1 MPDYIY
7 LLENRLSPGQQN
19 ALKVIRE
26 SARDAQMNVFL
37 TGGAVRDL
45 TSGSPVRDLDVSVQG
60 NALKLKKTLEKA
72 GGVLVGEDD
81 PSHTLFFHFGGGA
94 RAEVSSTRRVEY
106 PKPGKPVYHF
116 ASIHE
121 DLRRRDFTANA
132 MALSLNEG
140 SYGLL
145 MDPLNGV
152 ADIESRLLRLVS
164 NYGFL
169 ERPAL
174 LIRATR
180 FAARLGWELEEKT
193 KVRFENAKIEGI
205 IDHLSDWHRGYELE
219 EIGHEEDSL
228 RILKVM
234 EEAGW
239 MKNLFPAWTS
249 AKADVAGLDQL
260 REVLNQLQMQ
270 GVNPDTSSAS
280 LTLMTAKMSTKELN
294 ELKKLFVRQGF
305 VQEWNSLDARA
316 KEFAKVLTS
325 KQVAT
330 PSATWKLLTSSNP
343 EAVLWLGFTGK
354 AAAVQEKFHN
364 FFSVWPE
371 ARQKIPYALMQEM
384 RIVPELPG
392 YQELLHNLFFEL
404 IDGKLETEEQI
415 RAFLEPFSPPAPP
428 PPVNIRRTRG
438 KKTAEAKAKA
448 KAEEA
453 EEAEE
458 EELEELPEGMSLK
471 LDDEEVE
478 EEEEDEDLDEDAGP
492 APAKKGKGKA
502 EPKVEAKPVKP
513 VAPAKAEK
521 PVAKPAEKPVAKAA
535 EKAAAKPV
543 EKPAAKVAEKK
554 GPEPKSAHK
563 PVPVPAKTSAKGA
576 TAKPAVPVKAT
587 VPVKAAAK
595 AAEKKAAPPAKK
607 AAPPSKAVAKKVA
620 PKAVVHAKA
629 AKPLKKPAA
638 KPAAKHNGAK
648 PTHKVAKP
656 AAKPAAKAKP
666 VVKGKPAA
674 KHAPSKPVKKK
685 R

>member
-45 TSGSPVRDLDVSVQG
+45 TSGSPVRDLDFSVQG

-81 PSHTLFFHFGGGA
+81 PSHTLFFRFGGGA
-94 RAEVSSTRRVEY
+94 RVEVSSTRRVEY

-116 ASIHE
+116 ANIHD

-169 ERPAL
+169 ERPSL

-180 FAARLGWELEEKT
+180 FAARLGWEMEEKT
-193 KVRFENAKIEGI
+193 KIRFDNAREEGM

-239 MKNLFPAWTS
+239 MKILFPAWTS

-260 REVLNQLQMQ
+260 REFLNQLQMQ

-280 LTLMTAKMSTKELN
+280 MTLMTAKMSSKELN
-294 ELKKLFVRQGF
+294 ELKKLFVRPGF
-305 VQEWNSLDARA
+305 VEEWNSLDARA

-343 EAVLWLGFTGK
+343 EAVLWLAFTGK
-354 AAAVQEKFHN
+354 AAAVQEKFQN

-384 RIVPELPG
+384 RIVPELAG
-392 YQELLHNLFFEL
+392 YSELLHTLFFEL
-404 IDGKLETEEQI
+404 IDGKLETEEQM
-415 RAFLEPFSPPAPP
+415 RAFLEPYSPPAPP

-448 KAEEA
+448 KAEE
-453 EEAEE
+453 EE
-458 EELEELPEGMSLK
+458 EELEELPEGMNLK
-471 LDDEEVE
+471 LDDEESE
-478 EEEEDEDLDEDAGP
+478 EEEEDEDEDLDEDAEP
-492 APAKKGKGKA
+492 VAKKGKGKP
-502 EPKVEAKPVKP
+502 EPKVAAKAAKPVAAVK
-513 VAPAKAEK
+513 AAEK
-521 PVAKPAEKPVAKAA
+521 PAAKVAEKPVAKAA
-535 EKAAAKPV
+535 EK
-543 EKPAAKVAEKK
+543 K
-554 GPEPKSAHK
+554 GPEPKAAQK
-563 PVPVPAKTSAKGA
+563 PVPAKGVA
-576 TAKPAVPVKAT
+576 AKPAAPVKAG
-587 VPVKAAAK
+587 AK
-595 AAEKKAAPPAKK
+595 VVEKKAAPPAKK
-607 AAPPSKAVAKKVA
+607 AAPPAKVVAKKAA
-620 PKAVVHAKA
+620 PKPVAKSAKKSAPPAKKA
-629 AKPLKKPAA
+629 AKGS
-638 KPAAKHNGAK
+638 AAKHV
-648 PTHKVAKP
+648 HKVAKP

-674 KHAPSKPVKKK
+674 KHAPAKPVKKK

>member
-45 TSGSPVRDLDVSVQG
+45 TSGSPVRDLDFSVQG

-81 PSHTLFFHFGGGA
+81 PSHTLFFHFNGGA
-94 RAEVSSTRRVEY
+94 RVEVSSTRRVEY

-169 ERPAL
+169 ERPSL

-193 KVRFENAKIEGI
+193 KIRFENAKVEGI

-234 EEAGW
+234 EESGW

-280 LTLMTAKMSTKELN
+280 MTLMTAKMSSKELN

-305 VQEWNSLDARA
+305 VEEWNSLDARA

-330 PSATWKLLTSSNP
+330 PSATWKLLTSYNP
-343 EAVLWLGFTGK
+343 EAVLWLGFTSK
-354 AAAVQEKFHN
+354 TAAVQEKFHN

-392 YQELLHNLFFEL
+392 YPELLHSLFFEL

-453 EEAEE
+453 EEE
-458 EELEELPEGMSLK
+458 EELEELPEGMNLK

-478 EEEEDEDLDEDAGP
+478 EEEEDEDLDEDAEP
-492 APAKKGKGKA
+492 APKKKGKP
-502 EPKVEAKPVKP
+502 EPKVIVKPAAAAKP
-513 VAPAKAEK
+513 AASAK
-521 PVAKPAEKPVAKAA
+521 AEKPVAKAA
-535 EKAAAKPV
+535 EKAVAKPA
-543 EKPAAKVAEKK
+543 EKHPAKAAEKK
-554 GPEPKSAHK
+554 GPEPKAAHK
-563 PVPVPAKTSAKGA
+563 PVVPAKPAAKGA
-576 TAKPAVPVKAT
+576 VKPAVKA
-587 VPVKAAAK
+587 VPAK

-607 AAPPSKAVAKKVA
+607 AAPPAKAVAKKVA
-620 PKAVVHAKA
+620 PKAVAHAKA
-629 AKPLKKPAA
+629 AKPVKKPAA
-638 KPAAKHNGAK
+638 KPVAKHNGAK
-648 PTHKVAKP
+648 HAHKAAKP
-656 AAKPAAKAKP
+656 VAKPAAKAKP

-674 KHAPSKPVKKK
+674 KHAPAKKK
-685 R
+685 KH